1 MFRYLALVV
10 VALLVFLILRASVTA
25 FRAGLRGVTGS
36 PGRGP
41 TRRDELVKDPVCE
54 TYLPRRKAIARTA
67 AGTTRYFCSVGCAEK
82 FAKAP

>member
-1 MFRYLALVV
+1 VLRYLALVV
-10 VALLVFLILRASVTA
+10 VALLVFLILRASMTA
-25 FRAGLRGVTGS
+25 FMAGLRGATRS

-41 TRRDELVKDPVCE
+41 ALRDELVKDPVCE

-82 FAKAP
+82 FTPTP